1 MAKAE
6 GEELWKPELRWNA
19 GKMEVEEK
27 EALVSNVDNLNCM
40 LRLMESL
47 FKFNICVV
55 DFL

>member
-27 EALVSNVDNLNCM
+27 EALVSKVDNLNCM
-40 LRLMESL
+40 LRLVESL
-47 FKFNICVV
+47 FKFSIYVV